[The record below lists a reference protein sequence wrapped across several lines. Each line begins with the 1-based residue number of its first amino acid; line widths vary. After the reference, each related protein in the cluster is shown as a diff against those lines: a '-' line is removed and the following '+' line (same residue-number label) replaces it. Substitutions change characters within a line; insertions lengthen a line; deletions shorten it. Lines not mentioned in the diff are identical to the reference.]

1 MQIKFSKF
9 FLKQFAK
16 APELIVAAFDQKMQ
30 IFVLNK
36 HNLVLNNHN
45 LKGKYQGCKSINIS
59 GDWRAIFEELK
70 NGDIYFEFIGTHS
83 QLYK

>member
-9 FLKQFAK
+9 FLKQIEK
-16 APELIVAAFDQKMQ
+16 APEFIKLAFEKRLR
-30 IFVLNK
+30 IFLLNK